1 MTNIEKYNQAF
12 VDVFAV
18 NTLVLNDDFSK
29 NSVGEWDS
37 IHQLNIISLLED
49 SFDVMFDPEDI
60 MEFVSYGKGRELL
73 KKYDIEL

>member
-1 MTNIEKYNQAF
+1 MTNIQKYNQAF

>member
-18 NTLVLNDDFSK
+18 NTLLLNDDFSK